1 MEQRIQKI
9 LSHYGVASRRQA
21 EQMILDG
28 RVRINGN
35 TARLGDTALEDD
47 VIEVDGVR
55 LRKAPPRVYIMLN
68 KPRGYVTTLSDEQ
81 GRKNVSELVADCGQ
95 RVYPVGR
102 LDLNSEG
109 LLIMTNDGAFAQAL
123 SHPKGEI
130 KKTYL
135 VWVNDFQQEAVPLL
149 QSSIEIDGR
158 NTKPAKVRCVRQTEN
173 SALLEFTISEGR
185 NRQIRRLCENAG
197 LTVTR
202 LRRIREGVL
211 QLGELRSGHWR
222 NLTEEELQG
231 LQAEIGSQK

>member
-9 LSHYGVASRRQA
+9 LSHYGIASRRQS

-35 TARLGDTALEDD
+35 TACLGDTAEEDD

-81 GRKNVSELVADCGQ
+81 GRKNVSDLVKDCGE

-109 LLIMTNDGAFAQAL
+109 LLIMTNDGALANAL
-123 SHPKGEI
+123 THPKKEI
-130 KKTYL
+130 QKVYF
-135 VWVNDFQQEAVPLL
+135 VWVRGYKPDALAVL
-149 QSSIEIDGR
+149 QAPIEIDGR
-158 NTKPAKVRCVRQTEN
+158 RTKPAKVRVIKESDTT
-173 SALLEFTISEGR
+173 LLEFTISEGR
-185 NRQIRRLCENAG
+185 NRQIRRLCEAAG

-202 LRRIREGVL
+202 LRRMQEGCL
-211 QLGELRSGHWR
+211 HLGDLKPGQWR
-222 NLTEEELQG
+222 NLTEQELQS
-231 LQAEIGSQK
+231 LQKEIDG

>member
-9 LSHYGVASRRQA
+9 LSHYGVASRRQS

-35 TARLGDTALEDD
+35 TARLGDTAEEDD

-81 GRKNVSELVADCGQ
+81 GRKNVSDLVKDCGE

-109 LLIMTNDGAFAQAL
+109 LLIMTNDGAFANAL
-123 SHPKGEI
+123 THPKKEI
-130 KKTYL
+130 QKVYF
-135 VWVNDFQQEAVPLL
+135 VWVRGYKSDDLHIL
-149 QSSIEIDGR
+149 QSPIEIDGR
-158 NTKPAKVRCVRQTEN
+158 TTKPAKVRVIKESDST
-173 SALLEFTISEGR
+173 LLEFTISEGR
-185 NRQIRRLCENAG
+185 NRQIRRLCEAAG

-202 LRRIREGVL
+202 LRRMQESCL
-211 QLGELRSGHWR
+211 HLGDLKPGQWR
-222 NLTEEELQG
+222 NLTEQELQS
-231 LQAEIGSQK
+231 LQKEIGG